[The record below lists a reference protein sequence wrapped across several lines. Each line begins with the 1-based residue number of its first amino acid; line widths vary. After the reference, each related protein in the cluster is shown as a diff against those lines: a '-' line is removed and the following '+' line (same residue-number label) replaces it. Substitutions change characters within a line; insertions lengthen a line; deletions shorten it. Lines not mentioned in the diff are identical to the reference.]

1 MTPIQILLS
10 VGLVGLLAY
19 TAVQQVAPR
28 VVKLFIFTL
37 ALLGLYFVWVPQHTT
52 AIANLLGV
60 GRGTDLLIYLW
71 IVLSFAVGLN
81 LHLKVRAARRD
92 ITELTRAIALRSGDT
107 AADPRDGGS
116 AGHDPPT
123 AEGEDR

>member
-1 MTPIQILLS
+1 MSPIQILLS

-19 TAVQQVAPR
+19 TAIQRVAPR
-28 VVKLFIFTL
+28 VVKLSFYIL
-37 ALLGLYFVWVPQHTT
+37 ALLGLYFVWVPDHTT

-71 IVLSFAVGLN
+71 IVLSLAIGLN

-92 ITELTRAIALRSGDT
+92 ITELARALALRT
-107 AADPRDGGS
+107 AADDPGEQGETYPGGGS
-116 AGHDPPT
+116 ASPIQGD
-123 AEGEDR
+123 D